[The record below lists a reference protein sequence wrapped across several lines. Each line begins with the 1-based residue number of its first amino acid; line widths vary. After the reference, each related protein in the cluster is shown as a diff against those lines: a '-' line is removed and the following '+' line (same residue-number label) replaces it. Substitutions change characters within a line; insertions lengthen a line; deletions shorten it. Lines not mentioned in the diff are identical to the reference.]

1 MRFIEEQTNSYHF
14 YCRSPL
20 AGMLRWDLVS
30 PSHYKDS
37 PEPVRT

>member
-20 AGMLRWDLVS
+20 AGMLHWDLV
-30 PSHYKDS
+30 PPPDYKNS
-37 PEPVRT
+37 AKPVHA